1 MGSGQTPELRSALRL
16 MVITDRE
23 LAGERGWLA
32 VTEAALEA
40 GATAVQLRDKQATSR
55 ELLDMALA
63 LRPLVERYGA
73 LFLVNDRFD
82 VALAAEAHGVHLGD
96 DDIPVAEVRGAV
108 SRAFVIGRSADTEEA
123 ARAAED
129 QGADYLGVGSV
140 FGTRTKQ
147 EVIGEVI
154 GTAQLGRVARAVS
167 IPVIGIG
174 GVSAANAADVAA
186 AGAAGLA
193 VVSALMAAPD
203 PGAATHSLLE
213 SWDRGRGIRGF
224 GDSGN

>member
-1 MGSGQTPELRSALRL
+1 MGPRRTPELRSALRL

-32 VTEAALEA
+32 VTEAAFEA
-40 GATAVQLRDKQATSR
+40 GATAVQLRDKHATSR

-63 LRPLVERYGA
+63 LRPLVERHGA

-96 DDIPVAEVRGAV
+96 DDTPVAEVRRV
-108 SRAFVIGRSADTEEA
+108 VPRDFLLGRSADTEEA
-123 ARAAED
+123 ARAAEA

-140 FGTRTKQ
+140 FGTRTKK

-154 GTAQLGRVARAVS
+154 GTAQLGRVARAVA

-174 GVSAANAADVAA
+174 GVSATNAAEVAA
-186 AGAAGLA
+186 AGVAGLA
-193 VVSALMAAPD
+193 VVSAVMAAPD
-203 PGAATHSLLE
+203 PGAATRSLLE
-213 SWDRGRGIRGF
+213 SWSRVRD
-224 GDSGN
+224 